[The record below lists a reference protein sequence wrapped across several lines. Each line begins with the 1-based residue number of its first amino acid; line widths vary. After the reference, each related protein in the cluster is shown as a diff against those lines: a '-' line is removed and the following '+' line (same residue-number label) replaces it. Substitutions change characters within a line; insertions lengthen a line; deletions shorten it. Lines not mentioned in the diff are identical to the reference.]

1 MSTLA
6 IATQDAFGAT
16 EPLSHDKLA
25 SAVFRQETGAGGV
38 FKYNTVAEIG
48 ATLFFGIAMSHAFE
62 NGNKRTAIVSLL
74 VFLDKNKT
82 LLIEAGEE
90 ALYELARSVAAH
102 DIAIDAKAQRN
113 SDSEVRAVANWL
125 NDHIR
130 TRVLGD
136 SAMDFREL
144 RELLEHLNC
153 TLDKSDG
160 NFIKIRRGQY
170 MVKTGYPKANF
181 DIAVNEIKRIRRG
194 LHLDEI
200 HGVDSAGFYA
210 LDSKVDEIVN
220 TYRNLMKRLADL

>member
-1 MSTLA
+1 
-6 IATQDAFGAT
+6 
-16 EPLSHDKLA
+16 
-25 SAVFRQETGAGGV
+25 
-38 FKYNTVAEIG
+38 
-48 ATLFFGIAMSHAFE
+48 
-62 NGNKRTAIVSLL
+62 
-74 VFLDKNKT
+74 
-82 LLIEAGEE
+82 
-90 ALYELARSVAAH
+90 
-102 DIAIDAKAQRN
+102 
-113 SDSEVRAVANWL
+113 
-125 NDHIR
+125 
-130 TRVLGD
+130 
-136 SAMDFREL
+136 MDFREL